1 MLSQTGL
8 LNVLFNS
15 SVQADKDRENFKME
29 STFTQQRKLID
40 FLQEKVETVPKKRK
54 VSLYFVFFVVGH

>member
-1 MLSQTGL
+1 MLSQTVL
-8 LNVLFNS
+8 LNVVFNF

>member
-1 MLSQTGL
+1 MLSQTVI
-8 LNVLFNS
+8 LNVVLNS

-54 VSLYFVFFVVGH
+54 VSFYFVFFVVGH